1 MAKGNGV
8 GGRGNG
14 NESGGEGVALGL
26 CLCLLDEP
34 HIVNINNKNHG
45 ILQT

>member
-1 MAKGNGV
+1 MGTKV
-8 GGRGNG
+8 GRG
-14 NESGGEGVALGL
+14 EGLALGL

-34 HIVNINNKNHG
+34 HVVNINNKNHG